1 MSFKT
6 WSDDKKVKESDL
18 IFTRALKNPVHQDLF
33 HKVADQLAS
42 LSPSFS
48 EGLQILEIVTDLVL
62 MGYTEE
68 LFLNQ
73 TDLSIYKSH
82 LKTLRYPQTTKR
94 DENLKSKLES
104 LPWPYG
110 SKVKFERRGDRAGVE
125 LKLFISSEVDL
136 TKILASLE
144 RVKQEINP

>member
-6 WSDDKKVKESDL
+6 WALEKKVKDTDL
-18 IFTRALKNPVHQDLF
+18 VFIQALKTPTDLDLF
-33 HKVADQLAS
+33 QKVADL
-42 LSPSFS
+42 LVGLKPTFS
-48 EGLQILEIVTDLVL
+48 EALPALEQITDLIL
-62 MGYTEE
+62 MGHSEE
-68 LFLNQ
+68 LFANCQNLESFKN
-73 TDLSIYKSH
+73 H
-82 LKTLRYPQTTKR
+82 LRSLRYPMTSKKD
-94 DENLKSKLES
+94 DELKSKMEA

-144 RVKQEINP
+144 RVQKELS